1 MAFLAP
7 AAAAASATGAA
18 TALGTAAG
26 ATTALGTGLSAGTI
40 LGTGAA
46 SSGVLG
52 GLGLNALGGMTS
64 ILPASAGLTAAA
76 PGIIGA
82 LPAASAALPTAGIFA
97 NPATAGF
104 LGKSFAP
111 LAAQTVSPLA
121 TAGTTAGLEA
131 AKAGIIK
138 NAMTQNAMQNAIMQN
153 VAGGQAAQNLAGSA
167 LTSQLPGQAGNIS
180 NQMFGELSKQFARPD
195 LGQGFQQVGSKLAG
209 PPDVASTASRFGLE
223 TAGVKPGLK
232 FPTELYGGQI
242 TPDMAFKTMGEGAS
256 GLLPQTSKLT
266 QLATASPIKPGANF
280 LSNLGSLIQN
290 PSLGAA
296 GDYVKEH
303 PYATAGAAYGLYN
316 LLKPEYKAPAQDKG
330 MIRPYEFAY
339 NPNAQA
345 YAVSPTAD
353 SREQVYFNPV
363 FTAQEP
369 TRAKEGG
376 IMALAIGGPVEQ
388 MAARNAVGA
397 NTGYP
402 MAGINTSMY
411 SNPMIQRP
419 EAVNVLAPS
428 SDAGVGAYSGEPK
441 FAKGGETTGEY
452 KYSYDPKTMQF
463 TQIATP
469 APAPS
474 SRLQNQSNPY
484 QGALL
489 QRRSKAS
496 TSAASV
502 PTAPIVTGGIAQ
514 PAVQP
519 AAPMAAQPAYTGPT
533 IPAYQTPEQQLGLT
547 DFYAMMDER
556 LMGGYAAGGGISDL
570 GNYSDGGRL
579 LRGPGDGVSDS
590 IPAVIGNKQPARLA
604 DGEFVIP
611 ARIVSE
617 LGNGSTEAGARK
629 LYAMM
634 DRVQKARSKTVGK
647 NKVAANT
654 RADKHLPA

>member
-7 AAAAASATGAA
+7 AAAAAGTAGTAA
-18 TALGTAAG
+18 TLGTAAATG
-26 ATTALGTGLSAGTI
+26 AGTALGAGLT
-40 LGTGAA
+40 TGAA
-46 SSGVLG
+46 MGSGG
-52 GLGLNALGGMTS
+52 IGLLQAMGAAPLAGMTS
-64 ILPASAGLTAAA
+64 ILPAGASLTAAT
-76 PGIIGA
+76 PGILGA

-97 NPATAGF
+97 NPAAAGF

-180 NQMFGELSKQFARPD
+180 NQMFNQLTQEFGRTG
-195 LGQGFQQVGSKLAG
+195 LGQGFQQIGSKLAG
-209 PPDVASTASRFGLE
+209 PPDVASTASRFGLD

-256 GLLPQTSKLT
+256 GLLPQTSRLT

-290 PSLGAA
+290 PSLDAA
-296 GDYVKEH
+296 GDYIKEH
-303 PYATAGAAYGLYN
+303 PYATAAAGYGLYN
-316 LLKPEYKAPAQDKG
+316 LMKPKYKPPEEDKG

-339 NPNAQA
+339 NPNTEA

-363 FTAQEP
+363 FTPREP
-369 TRAKEGG
+369 TKAAEGG
-376 IMALAIGGPVEQ
+376 LMGYAVGGPVEQ
-388 MAARNAVGA
+388 MAAMNAVGA

-402 MAGINTSMY
+402 MAGINTPMY
-411 SNPMIQRP
+411 ANPTVQRP

-441 FAKGGETTGEY
+441 FAEGGNTKDKEPPYAYT
-452 KYSYDPKTMQF
+452 YDPKTLQF
-463 TQIATP
+463 TQTKG
-469 APAPS
+469 PS
-474 SRLQNQSNPY
+474 VGSTLGGIGALVGG
-484 QGALL
+484 QGA
-489 QRRSKAS
+489 
-496 TSAASV
+496 
-502 PTAPIVTGGIAQ
+502 APV
-514 PAVQP
+514 
-519 AAPMAAQPAYTGPT
+519 AAPVAYPALS

-547 DFYAMMDER
+547 DFYAMMNRR
-556 LMGGYAAGGGISDL
+556 LGAMGGYAEGGNVYGL
-570 GNYSDGGRL
+570 GSYSDGGRL

-604 DGEFVIP
+604 DGEFVVP

-634 DRVQKARSKTVGK
+634 DRVQKARGKTVGK
-647 NKVAANT
+647 NRVAANT